1 VTAFARTGWT
11 ESHQRG
17 ETDGRTAVT
26 ANRRCYR
33 DGQFE
38 QAVGIALESRRLDQL
53 EAATKRSPA
62 PVKTLT
68 YALRVS
74 QRLVISRQFREQV
87 SAPEC
92 RNTVLWTLLD
102 AHALRFYCLKLSG
115 CESTFS
121 A

>member
-1 VTAFARTGWT
+1 MVEQFIPCTTSPDT
-11 ESHQRG
+11 YPESG
-17 ETDGRTAVT
+17 
-26 ANRRCYR
+26 RRCYR

-38 QAVGIALESRRLDQL
+38 QAVGIALEARRLDQL

-87 SAPEC
+87 RAADDTATRC
-92 RNTVLWTLLD
+92 HVLLFVVTHCPFCPVSL
-102 AHALRFYCLKLSG
+102 
-115 CESTFS
+115 
-121 A
+121 